1 MRGEYASVD
10 NGRLAIS
17 GSPPLARGILRMP
30 PQGCQENR
38 ITPRLRGEY
47 WKFWKFRQDWK
58 GSPPLAR
65 GIQLDPINL
74 CKHIRITPACAGN
87 TREATGATATIR
99 DHPRLRGEYIVFF
112 SQPEAEHGSPP
123 LARGIQNK
131 ISSFLMSIGIT
142 PACAGNT
149 YAFIP
154 LYGVCRDHPRLRG
167 EYYVIMLIL
176 IK

>member
-1 MRGEYASVD
+1 M
-10 NGRLAIS
+10 
-17 GSPPLARGILRMP
+17 
-30 PQGCQENR
+30 
-38 ITPRLRGEY
+38 RGEY

-99 DHPRLRGEYIVFF
+99 DHPRLRGEYYQNMVNFQ
-112 SQPEAEHGSPP
+112 SRLGSPP
-123 LARGIQNK
+123 LARGILCDNAHINK
-131 ISSFLMSIGIT
+131 VDRIT

-149 YAFIP
+149 ASGRTARIP
-154 LYGVCRDHPRLRG
+154 YLDHPRLRG
-167 EYYVIMLIL
+167 EYPLMLSVTLPITGSPPL
-176 IK
+176 ARGIR

>member
-1 MRGEYASVD
+1 M
-10 NGRLAIS
+10 
-17 GSPPLARGILRMP
+17 
-30 PQGCQENR
+30 
-38 ITPRLRGEY
+38 RGEY
-47 WKFWKFRQDWK
+47 WKFWTFRQDWK

-123 LARGIQNK
+123 LARGIQ
-131 ISSFLMSIGIT
+131 IRFASDLMCPGIT

-149 YAFIP
+149 TSSLKKTAIP
-154 LYGVCRDHPRLRG
+154 WDHPRLRG
-167 EYYVIMLIL
+167 EYWIIAEIL
-176 IK
+176 QEVKGSPPLARGIPASQTLSP

>member
-1 MRGEYASVD
+1 MRGEY
-10 NGRLAIS
+10 NRELEGKPPLK
-17 GSPPLARGILRMP
+17 GSPPLARGIPPAYRMLTAHLGITPACAGNTFSSLNSLVKLRDH
-30 PQGCQENR
+30 
-38 ITPRLRGEY
+38 PRLRGEY
-47 WKFWKFRQDWK
+47 CHRFQQCTCQQ

-123 LARGIQNK
+123 LARGIRKRRCQK
-131 ISSFLMSIGIT
+131 T
-142 PACAGNT
+142 
-149 YAFIP
+149 
-154 LYGVCRDHPRLRG
+154 DQ
-167 EYYVIMLIL
+167 
-176 IK
+176 